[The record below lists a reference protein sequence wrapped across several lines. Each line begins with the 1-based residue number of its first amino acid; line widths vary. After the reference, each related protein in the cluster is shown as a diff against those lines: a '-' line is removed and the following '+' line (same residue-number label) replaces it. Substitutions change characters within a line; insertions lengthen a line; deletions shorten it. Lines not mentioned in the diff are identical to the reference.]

1 MIMLKLRT
9 RRIAAPT
16 TMLIAHRGASGYRP
30 EHTLAAYQL
39 AITQGADYIEP
50 DVVAT
55 KDGQLVARHENEIG
69 ATTDVSVHPEF
80 AGRRTT
86 KVIDGRSITG
96 WFTEDFTLAELKTLR
111 AKERLPLVREAN
123 TDFDGLYAIPTL
135 DEVVDLAR
143 HSRTADGRRIGVYP
157 ETKHPSYFAD
167 LGLALEDRLVDVLED
182 NGYADADDPVVI
194 QSFETENLQRLSRRT
209 DLPLVQLV
217 NCSGAPY
224 DLVTSGDPRTYADL
238 VTAEGLAEISG
249 YADAVGLCKDVMIPR
264 DNQNRLGEPTD
275 VIRDAHRAGLSVTGW
290 TFRLENQ
297 FLPADYRLGADPAAP
312 GDLRREIETYL
323 AAGMDAFFTDNPDVG
338 DLARRHAAVSPAL
351 RADSGAVEAA
361 SLLA

>member
-1 MIMLKLRT
+1 MLKLRT
-9 RRIAAPT
+9 RRVTAPT

-39 AITQGADYIEP
+39 AISQGADYIEP

-69 ATTDVSVHPEF
+69 GTTDVCVHPEF
-80 AGRRTT
+80 AERRTT
-86 KVIDGRSITG
+86 KIIDGRAATG

-111 AKERLPLVREAN
+111 AKERLPQIRGGN
-123 TDFDGLYAIPTL
+123 TDFDGLYPIATL

-143 HSRTADGRRIGVYP
+143 HSRTPDGRRIGVYP
-157 ETKHPSYFAD
+157 ETKHPTYFAD
-167 LGLALEDRLVDVLED
+167 LGLALEDRLVDVLEE
-182 NGYADADDPVVI
+182 NGYADADVPAAI
-194 QSFETENLQRLSRRT
+194 QSFETQNLQRLSRRT

-217 NCSGAPY
+217 ACAGAPY
-224 DLVTSGDPRTYADL
+224 DLHSSGDPRTYADL
-238 VTAEGLAEISG
+238 VSAGGLAEISS

-264 DNQNRLGEPTD
+264 DTQNRLGAPTG
-275 VIRDAHRAGLSVTGW
+275 VIRDAHRAGLGVTGW

-297 FLPADYRLGADPAAP
+297 FLPTDYRLGADPAAP

-323 AAGMDAFFTDNPDVG
+323 AAGMDAFFTDHPDVG

-351 RADSGAVEAA
+351 RPDRGAGEAT
-361 SLLA
+361 SLRA

>member
-1 MIMLKLRT
+1 MLKLRT
-9 RRIAAPT
+9 RPVTAPT

-39 AITQGADYIEP
+39 AIAQGADYIEP

-69 ATTDVSVHPEF
+69 GTTDVSVHPEF
-80 AGRRTT
+80 ADRRTT
-86 KVIDGRSITG
+86 KTIDGRPVTG

-111 AKERLPLVREAN
+111 AKERLPKVRAGN
-123 TDFDGLYAIPTL
+123 TDFDGLYPIATL
-135 DEVVDLAR
+135 EEVVDLAR

-157 ETKHPSYFAD
+157 ETKHPTYFAD

-182 NGYADADDPVVI
+182 NGYAGADDPVVI
-194 QSFETENLQRLSRRT
+194 QSFETQNLQRLSRRT

-217 NCSGAPY
+217 ACTGAPH
-224 DLVTSGDPRTYADL
+224 DLQSSGDPRTYADL
-238 VTAEGLAEISG
+238 VSAEGLAEISG

-264 DNQNRLGEPTD
+264 DTQNRLGAPTG

-297 FLPADYRLGADPAAP
+297 FLPEDYRLGGDPAAP

-323 AAGMDAFFTDNPDVG
+323 GAGMDAFFTDHPDVG

-351 RADSGAVEAA
+351 RADGGAVETA
-361 SLLA
+361 SLRA

>member
-1 MIMLKLRT
+1 MLKLRT
-9 RRIAAPT
+9 RRVAAT
-16 TMLIAHRGASGYRP
+16 TPMLIAHRGASGYRP

-55 KDGQLVARHENEIG
+55 RDGQLVARHENEIG
-69 ATTDVSVHPEF
+69 GTTDVSVHPEF

-86 KVIDGRSITG
+86 KIIDGRLVTG

-111 AKERLPLVREAN
+111 AKERLPLVREGN
-123 TDFDGLYAIPTL
+123 TDFDGLYTIPTL

-143 HSRTADGRRIGVYP
+143 RSRTADGRQVGVYP
-157 ETKHPSYFAD
+157 ETKHPSYFAH

-182 NGYADADDPVVI
+182 HGYADGDAPAAI
-194 QSFETENLQRLSRRT
+194 QSFETQNLQRLSRRT
-209 DLPLVQLV
+209 DLPLVQLLS
-217 NCSGAPY
+217 CGGAPY
-224 DLVTSGDPRTYADL
+224 DLRSSGDPRTIADL
-238 VTAEGLAEISG
+238 VSAEGLADISR
-249 YADAVGLCKDVMIPR
+249 YADAIGLCKDLMIPR
-264 DNQNRLGEPTD
+264 DTQNRLGEPTD

-290 TFRLENQ
+290 TFRLENE

-323 AAGMDAFFTDNPDVG
+323 AAGMDAYFTDNPDVG

-351 RADSGAVEAA
+351 RADSWTGAGA
-361 SLLA
+361 SVRA